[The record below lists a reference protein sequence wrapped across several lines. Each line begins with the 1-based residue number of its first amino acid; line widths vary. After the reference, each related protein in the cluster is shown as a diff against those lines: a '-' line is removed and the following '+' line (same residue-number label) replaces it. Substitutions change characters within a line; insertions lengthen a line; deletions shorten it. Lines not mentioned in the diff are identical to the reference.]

1 MRGEFLATNFA
12 RPLRLCDPPSSGR
25 ALPGR
30 EGRRYFADGPGAMS
44 GDEQLAT
51 SPEISGAVDSLAPE
65 LFQKA
70 DAAKF
75 GLSLEEFV
83 RILREIA
90 AKYLPPNSSQ
100 RDVCE
105 LLAGLHLEEL
115 GLARA
120 CAKGS
125 EPAWDTF
132 LTRYRAKLY
141 SAAYAIAK
149 DEATGRELADSLYA
163 DLFGTSTREGQRV
176 SKLNFYTGRGSLE
189 GWLRTVLAQECVN
202 RYRAQRR
209 LVSLDEQT
217 EAGAQFPEKSAET
230 QPAPDA
236 RLEAAT
242 DEALSDLPAEDRL
255 ILASYYLD
263 GRTLAEIARILGVHE
278 STISR
283 RLEKIVHR
291 TRKQII
297 KGLIRRGMSKQQAEE
312 AMEADVRDFSIDVRR
327 RLVQEKGEPT
337 VP

>member
-1 MRGEFLATNFA
+1 
-12 RPLRLCDPPSSGR
+12 
-25 ALPGR
+25 
-30 EGRRYFADGPGAMS
+30 MS
-44 GDEQLAT
+44 GDEQLAA

-70 DAAKF
+70 GAQRF
-75 GLSLEEFV
+75 GLSLGEFAH
-83 RILREIA
+83 ILREIV
-90 AKYLPPNSSQ
+90 AKYLPPNPSQ
-100 RDVCE
+100 SETRE
-105 LLAGLHLEEL
+105 LLVSLHVEEL
-115 GLARA
+115 ALARA

-141 SAAYAIAK
+141 GAAYAIAK

-163 DLFGTSTREGQRV
+163 DLFGTSTRDGQRV

-189 GWLRTVLAQECVN
+189 GWLRTVLAQEYVN

-209 LVSLDEQT
+209 LVSLEEQT
-217 EAGAQFPEKSAET
+217 EAGAQFPDKCAET

-255 ILASYYLD
+255 ILANYYLD

-283 RLEKIVHR
+283 RLEKIVHM
-291 TRKQII
+291 TRKLIV
-297 KGLIRRGMSKQQAEE
+297 KGLGRRGMSKQQAEE
-312 AMEADVRDFSIDVRR
+312 AMEADVRDFSVDVRR
-327 RLVQEKGEPT
+327 RLVQEKGEST